1 MPSAAFLSYT
11 SFLLCFSNCFKEK
24 WSASYSFKY
33 FGFFPYSSS
42 CLICSRTDWLEL
54 GKIVHCEFA
63 FQLVDAGKCKLKC
76 CCAVVFHSIILFFLF
91 ILEHI
96 TVRRENIKGIH
107 YFETFFPVKQM
118 AFAHSHHKA
127 TSKISHIFLS
137 SRTGNDNFVS
147 CLLTIRIMDIEI

>member
-76 CCAVVFHSIILFFLF
+76 CCAVVFHSIILFFYLF
-91 ILEHI
+91 WSILLYVEKI
-96 TVRRENIKGIH
+96 LKVFIILRP
-107 YFETFFPVKQM
+107 FFLWNKW
-118 AFAHSHHKA
+118 H
-127 TSKISHIFLS
+127 
-137 SRTGNDNFVS
+137 
-147 CLLTIRIMDIEI
+147 LLTVTIKQHLKYHTSSSVLEQEMTILSLVC